1 MAISSG
7 NKDFIQTDEIFV
19 GPEVAPVTITAYID
33 YESAESALLNEILK
47 ELLERYEGSIRINF
61 RHFPQANK
69 HQKAMKA
76 AEAAVAAAQEGLFWP
91 MHNLMFENRKKLGTI
106 SLKAYAKSV
115 GSTNK
120 RFLDQLVNGVFAW
133 QVREDL
139 LEALDRGI
147 RKPPAVFVNDEQL
160 LETDIETLK
169 VAINNAIENG

>member
-1 MAISSG
+1 MATSIK
-7 NKDFIQTDEIFV
+7 NKDVIQTDEIFV
-19 GPEVAPVTITAYID
+19 GGDDAPVTVMAYID
-33 YESAESALLNEILK
+33 YESAECALLNEMLK
-47 ELLERYEGSIRINF
+47 ELLNFYEGRIRINF

-106 SLKAYAKSV
+106 SLKAYAKQV

-120 RFLDQLVNGVFAW
+120 RFLDQLVNGTYAW

-139 LEALDRGI
+139 MEAVKRGV
-147 RKPPAVFVNDEQL
+147 RKPPTVYINDEHVV
-160 LETDIETLK
+160 ETDIGSLQQ
-169 VAINNAIENG
+169 AIKKALGTE